1 MTADDVMKA
10 VMVFSAN
17 DTAVM
22 MADLL
27 LALLMNLLNL

>member
-17 DTAVM
+17 DAAVM

-27 LALLMNLLNL
+27 LALLMNLLN